1 MRLLALSQNGR
12 REVEPVSGTM
22 QAEALELHGRTFQG
36 LSATE
41 AASRKA
47 RGQGNRSRNNVSR
60 SYTRIFIDNAFPPVN
75 VILFVISGVLVALG
89 LAGDAVLTAG
99 LVIGNV
105 AVGVFQES
113 RAKRQLDRIAL
124 LTRPRATVI
133 RDGKELDIDP
143 SDVVLGDTLVC
154 RPGDQIEVDGSV
166 LAAEDCSVDESLL
179 SGESDV
185 VPKHEND
192 QVYSG
197 TFCMG
202 GSAVYEAEQVGA
214 TRSAQQITEKAR
226 QFRNVRTPLQ
236 REVGYV
242 IWGVAAA
249 VVLLGL
255 EVAFSFQAIYG
266 EIPVVE
272 SARAAAVIVALVPQ
286 GLWFMITVSYGIAT
300 VRIARTGALIQRMNA
315 VESISHVDVL
325 CFDKTGTL
333 TTNVLELEEVYA
345 LVQDDLEVKQQLGV
359 FAWSC
364 SVSNRTNDAIRA
376 AFSAQPVRP
385 LEEVPF
391 DSSRKWSALVLE
403 EKEPFDPAQD
413 RLNVYVLGAPEML
426 APNLESPPDVDVNRW
441 TDQGLRVL
449 MFARGRGRGP
459 FFAGPE
465 PELPAGLQ
473 PLAYLV
479 LKDQLRSD
487 ASRIIA
493 DFARAGIE
501 LKVISGDNA
510 STVASLARQAGL
522 AGDLRTYSGAQIAD
536 MEATSLEQ
544 AAMDGVIFGR
554 VSPQDKE
561 RLVRALQ
568 RRGLYVAMTGDGVN
582 DIPALK
588 AAQVAVSMRAG
599 SPVTQ
604 SVADIVLLD
613 DSFVALP
620 STFLEGQRI
629 RNGMQSV
636 FRLFLVRT
644 VSMIAIILA
653 VAALADEF
661 PVTPRHTSILAG
673 LTVGIPALAFAAWAK
688 PEQTSR
694 YILGSVLPFVLPA
707 ALTVALLG
715 TITYEVTLDR
725 LGLEDA
731 RSALTTVA
739 TVAGIALIPFAADRP
754 ELWGTLKGLVN
765 DKRYLWLVAAMA
777 GALVAAT
784 VVPAFRDFFELT
796 LLSVEEYALMA
807 VGLAAWAVVLAVIWR
822 LLAYESVLRER
833 RSAAGGEKMKPA

>member
-1 MRLLALSQNGR
+1 
-12 REVEPVSGTM
+12 M
-22 QAEALELHGRTFQG
+22 QAQALKLHGRTFQG

-41 AASRKA
+41 AANRKA
-47 RGQGNRSRNNVSR
+47 RGQSNRTRNNVSR
-60 SYTRIFIDNAFPPVN
+60 SYTRIFIDNAFHPVN
-75 VILFVISGVLVALG
+75 VILFVISGVLIALD
-89 LAGDAVLTAG
+89 LVGDAVLTAG

-133 RDGKELDIDP
+133 RDGRELDIDP
-143 SDVVLGDTLVC
+143 SEVVVGDTLVC

-185 VPKHEND
+185 VPKHEDD

-214 TRSAQQITEKAR
+214 TRLAQQITEKAR

-242 IWGVAAA
+242 IWGVAAV

-255 EVAFSFQAIYG
+255 EVAVSFQAIYG
-266 EIPVVE
+266 GIPVVE

-286 GLWFMITVSYGIAT
+286 GLWFMITVSYGIAI
-300 VRIARTGALIQRMNA
+300 VRMARTGALIQGMNA

-333 TTNVLELEEVYA
+333 TTNVLELQEVHSLA
-345 LVQDDLEVKQQLGV
+345 PDEIEVRRQLGV

-364 SVSNRTNDAIRA
+364 SVSNRTNDAIRV
-376 AFSAQPVRP
+376 AFSAEPVRP

-391 DSSRKWSALVLE
+391 DSSRKWSALVFEDNELSG
-403 EKEPFDPAQD
+403 
-413 RLNVYVLGAPEML
+413 VYVLGAPEIL
-426 APNLESPPDVDVNRW
+426 GPNLESPTEVDVNRW
-441 TDQGLRVL
+441 TEQGLRVL

-459 FFAGPE
+459 FFEGPE
-465 PELPAGLQ
+465 PKLSGGLQ

-493 DFARAGIE
+493 EFARAGIE
-501 LKVISGDNA
+501 LKVISGDNP

-522 AGDLRTYSGAQIAD
+522 ASDLKTYAGAQIAELD
-536 MEATSLEQ
+536 DAGLEQ
-544 AAMDGVIFGR
+544 AAIDGVIFGR

-582 DIPALK
+582 DVPALK

-613 DSFVALP
+613 DSFAVLP

-644 VSMIAIILA
+644 VSMIAVILA
-653 VAALADEF
+653 VAALAHEF

-707 ALTVALLG
+707 ALTIALLG
-715 TITYEVTLDR
+715 TVTYGITLDR
-725 LGLEDA
+725 LGLDEA

-807 VGLAAWAVVLAVIWR
+807 VGLAAWAFVLAVTWR
-822 LLAYESVLRER
+822 VLVYESGVRQRRAAAGRER
-833 RSAAGGEKMKPA
+833 MKPA